1 MPRLTLIVSA
11 VLALI
16 ISASLTAAPV
26 RASGGIGYYGI
37 IERVVFEP
45 QEKDAER
52 VQVWGA
58 FAYVNLATATGTVTS
73 RAERGYLYFR
83 VRSDID
89 GFTSPKQIELNRREW
104 ADLKSVAATGQA
116 VGFGSWGY
124 IGSFDVL
131 DPRSVA
137 ARPSF
142 LFERKPSG
150 GALADLRVRPADERP
165 DNPATYQTEMGVTRI
180 SETGNHAAIVAQLR
194 EALKRR

>member
-1 MPRLTLIVSA
+1 MPRAIRVVGV
-11 VLALI
+11 VLALVV
-16 ISASLTAAPV
+16 SASIAV
-26 RASGGIGYYGI
+26 GASGGIGYYGI

-45 QEKDAER
+45 AEKDAER

-58 FAYVNLATATGTVTS
+58 FAYVDLGSPSGITTS

-89 GFTSPKQIELNRREW
+89 GFTAPKQIELNRREW
-104 ADLKSVAATGQA
+104 ADLKAVAGTGQA

-124 IGSFDVL
+124 IGGFGGL
-131 DPRSVA
+131 DPATVA

-150 GALADLRVRPADERP
+150 GALADLRVRPAGEP
-165 DNPATYQTEMGVTRI
+165 PANPATYQTEIGIVKL
-180 SETGNHAAIVAQLR
+180 SENGSHAAIVAQLR
-194 EALKRR
+194 DALKRR